1 MKFSSEP
8 PTAALF
14 FCGEIETS
22 RLKFSSE
29 IKNFDRDQKF
39 RSGSNF
45 FDRWA
50 LWEFGVGA
58 WGVIFE
64 FSLREEFRG
73 SGFSILAAGRTF
85 LKLRSLRSL
94 DLQLKAAHC
103 LPVKSQE
110 KTPPNTWR
118 YSFPSL
124 TFQSL
129 CFSLFPFFSRFPFF
143 LFFLAFGGRLF
154 FIFQGF

>member
-14 FCGEIETS
+14 FVGEIETS

-50 LWEFGVGA
+50 LWVC
-58 WGVIFE
+58 
-64 FSLREEFRG
+64 
-73 SGFSILAAGRTF
+73 SG
-85 LKLRSLRSL
+85 
-94 DLQLKAAHC
+94 
-103 LPVKSQE
+103 PVKICSDR
-110 KTPPNTWR
+110 PNLWKFAPLISGKIR
-118 YSFPSL
+118 YFLSGRDTNRLPSFD
-124 TFQSL
+124 TVQKIDVFN
-129 CFSLFPFFSRFPFF
+129 CIAKKGLFISCTQ
-143 LFFLAFGGRLF
+143 GGL
-154 FIFQGF
+154 

>member
-8 PTAALF
+8 PAAALF

-50 LWEFGVGA
+50 LWDA
-58 WGVIFE
+58 TKKKT
-64 FSLREEFRG
+64 
-73 SGFSILAAGRTF
+73 LAIAVAM
-85 LKLRSLRSL
+85 
-94 DLQLKAAHC
+94 AAC
-103 LPVKSQE
+103 
-110 KTPPNTWR
+110 T
-118 YSFPSL
+118 
-124 TFQSL
+124 
-129 CFSLFPFFSRFPFF
+129 
-143 LFFLAFGGRLF
+143 
-154 FIFQGF
+154 QG

>member
-1 MKFSSEP
+1 MKFLSEP

-50 LWEFGVGA
+50 LWD
-58 WGVIFE
+58 
-64 FSLREEFRG
+64 RE
-73 SGFSILAAGRTF
+73 
-85 LKLRSLRSL
+85 KLT
-94 DLQLKAAHC
+94 
-103 LPVKSQE
+103 VK
-110 KTPPNTWR
+110 KTIIKNEM
-118 YSFPSL
+118 
-124 TFQSL
+124 
-129 CFSLFPFFSRFPFF
+129 FFSPFMS
-143 LFFLAFGGRLF
+143 LINREKLCVNREKSAPKIHHFFHR
-154 FIFQGF
+154 